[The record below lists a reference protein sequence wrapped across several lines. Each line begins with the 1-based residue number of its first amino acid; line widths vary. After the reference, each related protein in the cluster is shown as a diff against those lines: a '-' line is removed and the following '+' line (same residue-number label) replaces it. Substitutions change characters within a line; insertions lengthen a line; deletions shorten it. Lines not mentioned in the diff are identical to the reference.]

1 VTPPINYTTGYE
13 GWLAANHCRL
23 DMERWDNGGYEPWF
37 MAKTIAFYRLNGMV
51 AMHTRDAA
59 IKG

>member
-1 VTPPINYTTGYE
+1 
-13 GWLAANHCRL
+13 
-23 DMERWDNGGYEPWF
+23 MERWDNGGYEPWF